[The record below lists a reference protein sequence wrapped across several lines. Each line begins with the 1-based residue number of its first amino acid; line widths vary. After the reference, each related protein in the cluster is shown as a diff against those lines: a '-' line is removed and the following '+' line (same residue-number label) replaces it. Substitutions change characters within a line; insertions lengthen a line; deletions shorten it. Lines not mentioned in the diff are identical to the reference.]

1 MSIKNCICIKIT
13 GKQDVKKKKKTLTAY
28 LIFKKKPDNKNIR
41 GVALIKKLATLC
53 TVSNSRR
60 STFLK
65 PLKLIKRKK

>member
-1 MSIKNCICIKIT
+1 M
-13 GKQDVKKKKKTLTAY
+13 KKKKKNTAY